1 MPIRTTLLRLF
12 LVASLTPL
20 LKLTMADQITNIK
33 CIVLDK
39 SCVDFTECRLRMVK
53 RDVNE
58 ISVYAKL
65 FQLPV
70 VNTSFQLKF
79 MKKSNGY
86 RPYFGEVNYDG
97 CKFLE
102 TQKNPL
108 VKYLYSFLLPYTNV
122 NHTCPINHDI
132 VLRNYRIDEKLLKG
146 AGFLP
151 TGEYA
156 FFITWTFNSMKCG
169 RTEMFFKHKE

>member
-1 MPIRTTLLRLF
+1 MPIKTTLLRLF
-12 LVASLTPL
+12 LVVSLTPL
-20 LKLTMADQITNIK
+20 LQLTMAAQITNIK

-39 SCVDFTECRLRMVK
+39 RCVDFTECRLRVVK

-58 ISVYAKL
+58 ISVYAKIL
-65 FQLPV
+65 QLPV
-70 VNTSFQLKF
+70 VNASTQLKF

-86 RPYFGEVNYDG
+86 RPYIGEVKNDA

-108 VKYLYSFLLPYTNV
+108 VKYLYSFIRPYTNI

-132 VLRNYRIDEKLLKG
+132 VLRNFRIDEKLLNR
-146 AGFLP
+146 AGILP

-156 FFITWTFNSMKCG
+156 FFVTWTLNSMKCG